1 MWAFRQGSNENT
13 SIFVGTDW
21 ILIVIPFFLMMLVGA
36 PGLARP
42 LSPRSQMGKR
52 AAIGWSYPGTP
63 PDQTKNTP
71 TFLKMG
77 KRPKGRRRGE
87 ASTHWDEDGD
97 GYSSE
102 EY

>member
-1 MWAFRQGSNENT
+1 
-13 SIFVGTDW
+13 
-21 ILIVIPFFLMMLVGA
+21 
-36 PGLARP
+36 
-42 LSPRSQMGKR
+42 MGKR

-71 TFLKMG
+71 TFLNEPGGMG
-77 KRPKGRRRGE
+77 KRPKGRRLSE

-97 GYSSE
+97 GYSSD

>member
-1 MWAFRQGSNENT
+1 MANFMPCDVLEVAIALEGWVTEG
-13 SIFVGTDW
+13 VC
-21 ILIVIPFFLMMLVGA
+21 
-36 PGLARP
+36 GLSA
-42 LSPRSQMGKR
+42 
-52 AAIGWSYPGTP
+52 
-63 PDQTKNTP
+63 P
-71 TFLKMG
+71 TFLRMG

>member
-1 MWAFRQGSNENT
+1 
-13 SIFVGTDW
+13 
-21 ILIVIPFFLMMLVGA
+21 
-36 PGLARP
+36 
-42 LSPRSQMGKR
+42 MGKR
-52 AAIGWSYPGTP
+52 AAMDWSYPGTP

-71 TFLKMG
+71 TFLRMG
-77 KRPKGRRRGE
+77 KRQKGRRRGE